1 MIGESFIRHPK
12 EFLSSLGK
20 SRDALGRSRMAS
32 AYLGARFEPA
42 TCSDGTSY
50 RPQATAVR

>member
-12 EFLSSLGK
+12 EFLSSLGNHAMPWV
-20 SRDALGRSRMAS
+20 ALRMAS